1 MKPIALMRWLC
12 RMVTPPGG
20 LVLDPFSGSGTT
32 GEAAIKEGL
41 SAVLLER
48 EEIYQADIC
57 RRMENLACTE

>member
-1 MKPIALMRWLC
+1 
-12 RMVTPPGG
+12 MVTPPGG
-20 LVLDPFSGSGTT
+20 LVLDPFSGSGAT